1 MPEYAAMIVAAQQTP
16 NRVPEEK
23 IEWIDGYAL
32 PPDQKVRPLHALVS
46 VIKLVLNKE
55 DTRQVFE
62 TIMAMSGGSG
72 KTLFKRFL
80 STESGRKVISGD
92 VDMAS
97 ILGDRAALRRLPE
110 GSLGRIYLAFMETEG
125 LSIEGLVAAADEA
138 NLRFDDET
146 QFPALARM
154 FRYLDATH
162 DLWHVVTGYGRDAL
176 GEVCNLE
183 YTYAQ
188 TKNSGLPLII
198 WIGRIAQKLE
208 RPDLPIVKVVAEAQ
222 RMSEGSDW
230 IIGHEVASLL
240 PMPLDEVRRM
250 LKITE
255 PKAYLSIPH
264 ADRYALLKPKVKT
277 TQSEREQGV
286 AQAA

>member
-1 MPEYAAMIVAAQQTP
+1 MIAAAQQTP
-16 NRVPEEK
+16 NRVPEDK
-23 IEWIDGYAL
+23 IEWFEGYAL

-72 KTLFKRFL
+72 KALFKRFL
-80 STESGRKVISGD
+80 STESGRRIISGD
-92 VDMAS
+92 VDMTS
-97 ILGDRAALRRLPE
+97 ILGDREALRRLPE
-110 GSLGRIYLAFMETEG
+110 GSLGRTYLAFMEAEG

-198 WIGRIAQKLE
+198 WIGRIAQKFE
-208 RPDLPIVKVVAEAQ
+208 RPDLPIIKVIAEAQ
-222 RMSEGSDW
+222 RMSEGSEW
-230 IIGHEVASLL
+230 IIGQEIASLL
-240 PMPLDEVRRM
+240 PLPLDEVRRM

-255 PKAYLSIPH
+255 PKAYLSIPR